1 MKLLEYEAKR
11 ILRKY
16 DILTPTEVALV
27 SPGEKYEID
36 PPHPLVIKSQV
47 PVGGRGKAGGVL
59 LAKDRPS
66 LEEAINKIANTR
78 IQNYLPNKILIE
90 KALDIDRE
98 LYLSLT
104 INSTTVAIDV
114 LAHPSGGVEVE
125 SQDNFSTLNTD
136 RPFSVIGESLAEIY
150 HLESHAFALA
160 ELIENLYRCF
170 INNDMTL
177 LEINPLIL
185 TKQGNLVA
193 GDCKVTLD
201 DNALFRHPNWNFE
214 DKPANKNFVYLDPEG
229 KVATIA
235 NGAGLAMATVDA
247 IKSANLSP
255 ANFLDL
261 GGKTTTD
268 DVVKSLSL
276 VTQLPNIEAIIVN
289 IFGGIVRCDD
299 VASAIIQAKKHFEY
313 LPKLY
318 VRLSGTG
325 SKEAFAILGDEDLVL
340 CPDLSVC
347 IQGIQHG

>member
-36 PPHPLVIKSQV
+36 PPHPIVIKSQV

-66 LEEAINKIANTR
+66 LEEAINKITNTR

-136 RPFSVIGESLAEIY
+136 RSFSVIGESLAEIY

-160 ELIENLYRCF
+160 ELIKNLYRCF

-201 DNALFRHPNWNFE
+201 DSALFRHPDWNFE

-268 DVVKSLSL
+268 DVIKSLSL

-289 IFGGIVRCDD
+289 VFGGIVRCDD

>member
-66 LEEAINKIANTR
+66 LEEAINKITNTR

-104 INSTTVAIDV
+104 INSATVAIDV
-114 LAHPSGGVEVE
+114 LAHPSGGIEVE

-150 HLESHAFALA
+150 HLESHAFALT

-201 DNALFRHPNWNFE
+201 DNALFRHPDWNFE
-214 DKPANKNFVYLDPEG
+214 DKPANKNFVYLDPKG

-268 DVVKSLSL
+268 DVIKSLSL
-276 VTQLPNIEAIIVN
+276 VTQLPNIEAIVVN
-289 IFGGIVRCDD
+289 VFGGIVRCDD

>member
-1 MKLLEYEAKR
+1 M
-11 ILRKY
+11 
-16 DILTPTEVALV
+16 
-27 SPGEKYEID
+27 
-36 PPHPLVIKSQV
+36 
-47 PVGGRGKAGGVL
+47 
-59 LAKDRPS
+59 
-66 LEEAINKIANTR
+66 
-78 IQNYLPNKILIE
+78 
-90 KALDIDRE
+90 
-98 LYLSLT
+98 
-104 INSTTVAIDV
+104 
-114 LAHPSGGVEVE
+114 E

-150 HLESHAFALA
+150 HLESHAFALT

-193 GDCKVTLD
+193 GDCKITLD
-201 DNALFRHPNWNFE
+201 DNALFRHPDWNFE

-268 DVVKSLSL
+268 DVIKSLSL

-289 IFGGIVRCDD
+289 VFGGIVRCND

>member
-16 DILTPTEVALV
+16 DILTPTEVTLV

-114 LAHPSGGVEVE
+114 LAHPSGGIEVE

-150 HLESHAFALA
+150 HLESHAFALT

-170 INNDMTL
+170 IKNDMTL

-201 DNALFRHPNWNFE
+201 DNALFRHPDWNFE

-268 DVVKSLSL
+268 DVIKSLSL

-289 IFGGIVRCDD
+289 VFGGIVRCDD